1 MEYEIVSM
9 PEKIALGITARTNNN
24 APDMGSVIGGLWE
37 SFYAKGYF
45 ERIPGDKK
53 GSVLGI
59 YSDYEGDERGDYD
72 MTVACETGP
81 EVEAGDIPEGMTL
94 KRIPAGRYARFVVR
108 GHIQRAVALFWQ
120 ELWQMDLD
128 RAFVADYE
136 EYRNSSVEDAEI
148 HIYIGLK
155 DEYFDII

>member
-9 PEKIALGITARTNNN
+9 PEKLALGITARTNNS

-45 ERIPGDKK
+45 ERIPGECKN
-53 GSVLGI
+53 SVLGI

-72 MTVACETGP
+72 MTVACEIGP
-81 EVEAGDIPEGMTL
+81 EVDNDSIPEGMTL

-108 GHIQRAVALFWQ
+108 GHIQREVALFWQ

-128 RAFVADYE
+128 RVFAADYE
-136 EYRNSSVEDAEI
+136 EYRNNSVEDAEI

-155 DEYFDII
+155 